1 MVKATKKRHNLIQ
14 DVVPSTTTSKPKR
27 VMNCL
32 IPDAVPS
39 TWTSE
44 PKTVDTCLTP
54 DVEPSTSTAE
64 PKTVKI
70 CLHQFQSK
78 CSKKLKRPKVSIVL
92 SPVISP
98 PPSTPN
104 SCLAWH
110 LLPSQPI
117 TLLLQSPSFIPAF
130 RRLIFPCHLTFLN
143 FQVPTKKNKKTL

>member
-78 CSKKLKRPKVSIVL
+78 CSKKIRRPKV
-92 SPVISP
+92 
-98 PPSTPN
+98 
-104 SCLAWH
+104 
-110 LLPSQPI
+110 
-117 TLLLQSPSFIPAF
+117 
-130 RRLIFPCHLTFLN
+130 
-143 FQVPTKKNKKTL
+143 PTMKNKKTLGRMLKKKASKNNIAPKRRFDL

>member
-1 MVKATKKRHNLIQ
+1 TRPPQGIRMVKATKKRHNLIQ

-64 PKTVKI
+64 PKIVKI

-78 CSKKLKRPKVSIVL
+78 CSKKIRRPKV
-92 SPVISP
+92 
-98 PPSTPN
+98 
-104 SCLAWH
+104 
-110 LLPSQPI
+110 
-117 TLLLQSPSFIPAF
+117 
-130 RRLIFPCHLTFLN
+130 
-143 FQVPTKKNKKTL
+143 PTMKNKKTLGRMLKKKASKNNIAPKRRFDL